1 MRLSIFIFIYGLLGS
16 LFASAQVPA
25 STRDTLQN
33 GNKIIQILA
42 ARELQFLQQDSAHN
56 FTIAV
61 GNVRIQQEKTL
72 FYADSVVVNRFDNSM
87 EAFGNIHINDADSV
101 HTYAQY
107 LKYIGNIKKA
117 MLRKKVRLTDGSGT
131 LTTEE
136 LDYEVTQKIGVYRN
150 GGCLLYTSPSPRD

>member
-1 MRLSIFIFIYGLLGS
+1 MRLSIAIFLLGLFSS
-16 LFASAQVPA
+16 LMASAQVA
-25 STRDTLQN
+25 QGTTDTLQN

-61 GNVRIQQEKTL
+61 GNVRIKQERTL

-107 LKYIGNIKKA
+107 LKYIGNTKKA
-117 MLRKKVRLTDGSGT
+117 
-131 LTTEE
+131 
-136 LDYEVTQKIGVYRN
+136 Q
-150 GGCLLYTSPSPRD
+150 